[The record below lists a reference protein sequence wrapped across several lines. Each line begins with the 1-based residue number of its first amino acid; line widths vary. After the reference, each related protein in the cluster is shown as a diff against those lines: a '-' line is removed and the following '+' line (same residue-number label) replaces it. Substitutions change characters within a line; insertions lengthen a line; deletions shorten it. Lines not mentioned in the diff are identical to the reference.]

1 MFSGSMVALVTPFTS
16 EDRIDFDCLT
26 QLIEW
31 HIEAGTSAIVVAGTT
46 GESPT
51 LSNEEK
57 IALAEYTVKISQGRI
72 LVIVGNGSYC
82 TRSSCLLTEQLND
95 TGIDGYLTVSPYYN
109 KPTDEG
115 LIAHFTEIANVA
127 TQPVILYNV
136 PGRTLCDM
144 SNEVIQKL
152 SELSNVVG
160 LKDATGDLSRVA
172 KLRDMCKSSFK
183 LFSGDDATGVEFCKL
198 GGDGVIS
205 VTANL
210 VPKQMAEIQ
219 RELENKNQELAVV
232 LDNKLTELHNNLFV
246 ESNPIAIKWAMFS
259 VNIIPNTLL
268 RLPLTVLSSQGQ
280 QVVEQT
286 IKKLNIFPQES

>member
-16 EDRIDFDCLT
+16 EDTIDFDSLT

-31 HIEAGTSAIVVAGTT
+31 HIKAGTSAIVVAGTT
-46 GESPT
+46 GESAT
-51 LSNEEK
+51 LSIEEK
-57 IALAEYTVKISQGRI
+57 IALAEHTVSVSQGRI
-72 LVIVGNGSYC
+72 SVIVGNGNYC
-82 TRSSCLLTEQLND
+82 TRSSCQLTERLNT
-95 TGIDGYLTVSPYYN
+95 TGVDGYLTVSPYYN

-115 LIAHFTEIANVA
+115 LIAHFSEIAKVA
-127 TQPVILYNV
+127 SKPIILYNV

-144 SNEVIQKL
+144 SNKVIQTL

-160 LKDATGDLSRVA
+160 LKDATGDLSRVTV
-172 KLRDMCKSSFK
+172 LREMCKPSFK
-183 LFSGDDATGVEFCKL
+183 LFSGDDATGVEFCTL

-210 VPKQMAEIQ
+210 APKEMANIQ
-219 RELENKNQELAVV
+219 RALKTQNIEQAVA

-246 ESNPIAIKWAMFS
+246 ESNPIAVKWAMFS

-286 IKKLNIFPQES
+286 IKKLNLFPQES